1 MNDIE
6 KMMRILEF
14 ADCGFPREKSNTGGR
29 TILIASAAAA
39 ALALI
44 LSVIRPAEKEPVD
57 TFKTPEL
64 AYAKAEE
71 AFSRINRS
79 IDKCLDRTERTYNK
93 IIVNNE

>member
-64 AYAKAEE
+64 AEE